1 MAKEKKDVAVA
12 TEVQSTSA
20 ENIREQLDNASM
32 GRVELAKAALEK
44 ISKDRDE
51 RTQQEMMVRFQ
62 KAQYRIDQGYL
73 NLRRE
78 RDIAKITQAELA
90 HTDRL
95 ARYLM
100 GFEVTEE
107 KIKHIVKTPDVIF
120 EKETVDEKNKT
131 VTVVLTDGEKKT
143 FKVGEQVPPVIDY
156 VDYDSLYTKIRD
168 YTRKESDRIEKEHSN
183 YTKKLQAKYGEYW
196 NHSWYY

>member
-1 MAKEKKDVAVA
+1 MAKEKKDVAAA

-20 ENIREQLDNASM
+20 ENIREQLDNANM

-44 ISKDRDE
+44 INKDRDE
-51 RTQQEMMVRFQ
+51 RTQEEMMKRFQ
-62 KAQYRIDQGYL
+62 KAQYRIDMGYL

-78 RDIAKITQAELA
+78 RDIAKLTQSELA

-131 VTVVLTDGEKKT
+131 VTVVLISGEKKV
-143 FKVGEQVPPVIDY
+143 FKMGEQVPPIIDY
-156 VDYDSLYTKIRD
+156 VDYDNLYAKIRTYTK
-168 YTRKESDRIEKEHSN
+168 KESDKIETEHN
-183 YTKKLQAKYGEYW
+183 DYTKKLRAKYGEYW
-196 NHSWYY
+196 SNSWYY